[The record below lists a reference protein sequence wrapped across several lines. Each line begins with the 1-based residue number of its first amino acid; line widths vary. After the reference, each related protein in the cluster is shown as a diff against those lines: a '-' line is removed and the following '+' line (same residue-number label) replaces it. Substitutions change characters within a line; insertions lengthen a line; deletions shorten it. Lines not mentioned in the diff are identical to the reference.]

1 MSLLPSSVCCW
12 WSPRQSDSWDTFPC
26 RLHSAGAFTYRTGP
40 CQVRRVSTVEGA
52 QPAVRDVVAWCRVQP
67 HAITWRSTI
76 RDTVPA
82 TAPAFPAAHPTAQL
96 LPRTLSGFLPSA
108 LCPPGGGRLT
118 PSISA
123 FAQPGTLTP
132 GPLSEVALSPPGTQ
146 PLRAAGTVIHFANE
160 LTNKRYYRR
169 MIFISLGKFSFI
181 QITTNLILICPHY
194 V

>member
-108 LCPPGGGRLT
+108 LLPSRGRKTHSQHLCFRPTWNSDSRAIIRSRPLPAWDTT
-118 PSISA
+118 PA
-123 FAQPGTLTP
+123 KLQG
-132 GPLSEVALSPPGTQ
+132 Q
-146 PLRAAGTVIHFANE
+146 
-160 LTNKRYYRR
+160 
-169 MIFISLGKFSFI
+169 
-181 QITTNLILICPHY
+181 
-194 V
+194 